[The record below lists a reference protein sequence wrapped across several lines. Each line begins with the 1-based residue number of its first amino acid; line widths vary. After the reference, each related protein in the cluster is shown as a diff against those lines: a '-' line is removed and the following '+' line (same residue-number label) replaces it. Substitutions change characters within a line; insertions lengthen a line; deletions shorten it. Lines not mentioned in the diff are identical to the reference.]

1 MANGIET
8 VKTDVAKAA
17 AEVKQADASAL
28 AAVNKEQAWVASHP
42 KLAGWLLVAMA
53 AGLIAALVWGLTR

>member
-8 VKTDVAKAA
+8 VKSDVAKAA

-28 AAVNKEQAWVASHP
+28 AAVNKEQAWVAAHP
-42 KLAGWLLVAMA
+42 KTAGWLLVVLAVGCVA
-53 AGLIAALVWGLTR
+53 AAVWGLTR